1 MFQSYMNGF
10 KYIDENWQDFQD
22 MLGEYISSQIV
33 PVAKTLKGKPELA
46 DLEREDIAKSAR
58 DARPKSGLREGG
70 CGMKPR
76 KKIRIKI
83 K

>member
-1 MFQSYMNGF
+1 MNGF

-58 DARPKSGLREGG
+58 DARPRSGLRES
-70 CGMKPR
+70 
-76 KKIRIKI
+76 KKRRRIRIKI
-83 K
+83 GK